1 MLCNDVLDD
10 EGGRQFNTDKGTL
23 RLRCCTILV
32 VGNKI
37 MAQAN
42 CNLPLVHLGCGVD
55 VAVKT
60 INSKTSEQCKQRV
73 MILLLKGG
81 AHRSTR
87 STMTWLTVV
96 VPAIVTGDHVDNNDD
111 GINDYGGDED
121 DDNDDDDDDGDYDD
135 DDGYDDDDDNQ
146 DVVNIS
152 FKGLYKSSLD
162 FFILF
167 FL

>member
-1 MLCNDVLDD
+1 MM
-10 EGGRQFNTDKGTL
+10 
-23 RLRCCTILV
+23 
-32 VGNKI
+32 GNKI

-96 VPAIVTGDHVDNNDD
+96 VPAIVTGDHVDDNDD
-111 GINDYGGDED
+111 GINDYGADED

-146 DVVNIS
+146 DVCIA
-152 FKGLYKSSLD
+152 
-162 FFILF
+162 I
-167 FL
+167 